1 MESGLRAGQA
11 ASLGRQGA
19 EPKNKAYGVFKL
31 GLRFNHRRRRI
42 LLFSCFS
49 HNFHNFHI
57 FFIENVMFL
66 LDFFKNLCPGDGFF
80 SPGPAKF
87 HKTITF
93 LTKKVDF
100 FTKSTFIFNIRLEK
114 Y

>member
-1 MESGLRAGQA
+1 M
-11 ASLGRQGA
+11 
-19 EPKNKAYGVFKL
+19 V
-31 GLRFNHRRRRI
+31 
-42 LLFSCFS
+42 
-49 HNFHNFHI
+49 
-57 FFIENVMFL
+57 FL
-66 LDFFKNLCPGDGFF
+66 LDFFKNLCPGSGFF

-114 Y
+114 C